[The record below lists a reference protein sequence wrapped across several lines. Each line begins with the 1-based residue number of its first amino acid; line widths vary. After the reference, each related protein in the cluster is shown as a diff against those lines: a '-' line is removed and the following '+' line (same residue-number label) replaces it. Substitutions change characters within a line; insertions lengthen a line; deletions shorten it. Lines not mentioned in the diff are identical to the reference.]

1 MLLLVN
7 NEHKM
12 TSQKVKTDKIL
23 EVCARYL

>member
-7 NEHKM
+7 NEHEM

-23 EVCARYL
+23 EACAHYL

>member
-7 NEHKM
+7 NEHEM
-12 TSQKVKTDKIL
+12 TPQKVKTDKIL

>member
-1 MLLLVN
+1 MLLVVN
-7 NEHKM
+7 NEHEM

>member
-7 NEHKM
+7 NEHEM

>member
-7 NEHKM
+7 NEHEM
-12 TSQKVKTDKIL
+12 TSQKVKTNKIL

>member
-1 MLLLVN
+1 MLLFVN
-7 NEHKM
+7 NEHEM

>member
-7 NEHKM
+7 NEHEM
-12 TSQKVKTDKIL
+12 TSKKVKTDKIL

>member
-7 NEHKM
+7 NEQKM